1 VTEAHRTQ
9 ELFDSA
15 YAALW
20 AMQARGEEPD
30 WEVDCPAFCEP
41 EELSIGTTVAI
52 TWDGRE
58 EECGV
63 WLESEDEITITMG
76 ACGLEVTVPASEID
90 PVIESAPSWYD
101 EVQKEI
107 QERHIADIEASERS
121 CKYYDARR
129 Y

>member
-1 VTEAHRTQ
+1 VTETHRTQ

-30 WEVDCPAFCEP
+30 WEVDCPAHCEP

-58 EECGV
+58 EECSV
-63 WLESEDEITITMG
+63 WLDNEDEITIGT
-76 ACGLEVTVPASEID
+76 CGLEVTVQASDID
-90 PVIESAPSWYD
+90 PVIKSAPIWFE

-107 QERHIADIEASERS
+107 QERHVADIEASERF